1 VCPPSAKHRVWTYE
15 NQKKG
20 TVGKSTTSIVK
31 VLMAGGADVK
41 MRRLGPLV
49 EALEES
55 PPSLILEG
63 EGDSTLQDNKV
74 LEAIYE

>member
-1 VCPPSAKHRVWTYE
+1 ME
-15 NQKKG
+15 
-20 TVGKSTTSIVK
+20 K
-31 VLMAGGADVK
+31 VLMAGGADIK
-41 MRRLGPLV
+41 MRRLGSLV